1 MSAVV
6 GMSSLIL
13 IASSSRVVINSTNG
27 LRCTGPLVVPN
38 YGAVGDLGSSP
49 TKPHRSG
56 LVLGPCCLVSH
67 NG

>member
-13 IASSSRVVINSTNG
+13 IASSTIVVIDQWPTV
-27 LRCTGPLVVPN
+27 LVVPN

-56 LVLGPCCLVSH
+56 LVLGPCCLLVSH